1 MRTIIAPDEM
11 AELDDWLEQ
20 RRQRGADLYDYEVSG
35 VLRLSPA
42 PRHRHSQWQA
52 RLIVALAPMLAARDV
67 RIGGP
72 ANLGRDG
79 DYVVPD
85 VVATTIGQDSDVVWL
100 TSAALA
106 IEVLSPRENEIA
118 KVKDYQA
125 VVAASGMQLGE
136 LWYVD
141 PVVAALRIYD
151 PTRQWALTEHSR
163 LLDRSVSELELQLF
177 EVQDTA

>member
-1 MRTIIAPDEM
+1 MRRIIAPDEM

-20 RRQRGADLYDYEVSG
+20 RRRRGADLYDYEVGG

-42 PRHRHSQWQA
+42 PRHHHGQWQA
-52 RLIVALAPMLAARDV
+52 RLIVALAPMLGVRGL

-85 VVATTIGQDSDVVWL
+85 VVATTVGQDSDVVWL
-100 TSAALA
+100 TSVALA

-118 KVKDYQA
+118 KVNDYQA
-125 VVAASGMQLGE
+125 VVAASGLQLSE

-151 PTRQWALTEHSR
+151 PAGAWAQTEHSR
-163 LLDRSVSELELQLF
+163 LLDRSISELERQLF
-177 EVQDTA
+177 DAE